1 MNWKKTGWYG
11 LLGITS
17 LAYLAAGVPKL
28 LALPVMLENLARLG
42 YGRAFTI
49 FLGVC
54 WTSAAIGV
62 WSRCHRKAAVL
73 GTLFITSGAF
83 ASHWVAGD
91 GIAYPLFAFVIL
103 GVTILY
109 ADGFFEYIFSEE

>member
-1 MNWKKTGWYG
+1 MNWKRYGWYG
-11 LLGITS
+11 LLSITTLVYLGAGI
-17 LAYLAAGVPKL
+17 PKL
-28 LALPVMLENLARLG
+28 FALPQMVDNLARLG
-42 YGRAFTI
+42 YGRAFTV

-54 WTSAAIGV
+54 WTSAAIGL

-83 ASHWVAGD
+83 AAHWTAGD

-103 GVTILY
+103 GGAVLY
-109 ADGFFEYIFSEE
+109 GDGFFTYIFSE